1 MIFTL
6 LFTIIYLLYLL
17 YTLLYYNKK
26 NDDCENIN
34 SVNPLYLMIHSATE
48 EFKECDGKKYLV
60 LYSTEKYEEVF
71 SGIKKKI
78 EMINDGKELVFK
90 ETKVKLM

>member
-48 EFKECDGKKYLV
+48 EFKECNGKKYLV
-60 LYSTEKYEEVF
+60 LDSTEKHEEVF
-71 SGIKKKI
+71 SGIKKGI
-78 EMINDGKELVFK
+78 ETINRGKELIYEK
-90 ETKVKLM
+90 N